1 MSVGVAEFRITSDL
15 TAVRQQ
21 AIEANFD
28 EVREWLDV
36 NLAPFRSM
44 AVTPETMTTAK
55 TYRAS
60 IRKVKDRIEQS
71 RKEAKSA
78 ALQAYQAFEVK
89 CKELTGL
96 CDEAANN
103 LDAQVKAIETAEKQ
117 EKINKLFA
125 VYAENASDEIKT
137 YLPWERVADP
147 KWANKGYNFDTAAEE
162 IKAAIFYTEHD
173 LTSVREMGGDDTA
186 YLLDVYKTTHDLN
199 AVIRKKYE
207 LDAVRERERKR
218 AQEAEERK
226 RAQEAQ
232 VHEPAPVEDD
242 LLPPPTTEYVTVSF
256 TVTCTKDRLA
266 GLGAYMREHG
276 IQYRRAV

>member
-1 MSVGVAEFRITSDL
+1 MSGGVAEFRITSDL
-15 TAVRQQ
+15 SAVRQQ

-44 AVTPETMTTAK
+44 AVTPETMGTAK

-103 LDAQVKAIETAEKQ
+103 LDAQVKAIENAEKQ

-125 VYAENASDEIKT
+125 VYQEETPEEIKP
-137 YLPWERVADP
+137 YLPWERVSDP
-147 KWANKGYNFDTAAEE
+147 KWANKGYSYDTAVEE
-162 IKAAIFYTEHD
+162 IKAAVYYTQND
-173 LTSVREMGGDDTA
+173 LASIREMGDEDAA
-186 YLLDVYKTTHDLN
+186 YLLDIYKETHDLN

-207 LDAVRERERKR
+207 LAAMREREQKR
-218 AQEAEERK
+218 AQEAEARQAEAEK
-226 RAQEAQ
+226 KAQETTAE
-232 VHEPAPVEDD
+232 HDPPV
-242 LLPPPTTEYVTVSF
+242 TECVTVDLR
-256 TVTCTKDRLA
+256 VRCTRDKLA
-266 GLGAYMREHG
+266 ALGQYMRTMG
-276 IQYRRAV
+276 IEYGRVI